1 MVPKLFLNIYSI
13 IQVLSRVLLAQI
25 TLIEMELNVDSIY
38 CSCPNNEKSIQAV
51 ESCN

>member
-25 TLIEMELNVDSIY
+25 TLIEMETEPRLNILQLPKTMKNQY
-38 CSCPNNEKSIQAV
+38 KL
-51 ESCN
+51 

>member
-25 TLIEMELNVDSIY
+25 TLIEMETEPRLNILQL
-38 CSCPNNEKSIQAV
+38 PKQ
-51 ESCN
+51 